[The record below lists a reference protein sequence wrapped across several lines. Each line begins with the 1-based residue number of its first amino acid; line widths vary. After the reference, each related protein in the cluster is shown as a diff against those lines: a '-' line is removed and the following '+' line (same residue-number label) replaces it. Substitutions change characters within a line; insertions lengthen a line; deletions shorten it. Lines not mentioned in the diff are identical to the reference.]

1 VRPAAEQRA
10 VPEIDAMR
18 QDHKVSFRTRES
30 IKSVAERARTLGK
43 DADHS
48 GFRVTNYFRMLAT
61 EQVLKTGLLKIQFF
75 TPITGIAPAYVTY
88 NPTALHVDPEI
99 WEEADSGEPGARF
112 IPS

>member
-1 VRPAAEQRA
+1 
-10 VPEIDAMR
+10 MR

-75 TPITGIAPAYVTY
+75 TPVTGKAPAYVSY

-99 WEEADSGEPGARF
+99 WEEADSSEPGARF